1 MKDTMDRPAAVRVL
15 ASAPAWKVPVVA
27 IATPVDPIL
36 TAIERDR
43 IAYVA
48 FAASFNKNDARKAAQ
63 EKGREVTQTD
73 EDAHEAAGGVGDDA
87 VK

>member
-1 MKDTMDRPAAVRVL
+1 MRDASIGVLSRIPAQVLPAVPMARH
-15 ASAPAWKVPVVA
+15 
-27 IATPVDPIL
+27 VDLIF

-48 FAASFNKNDARKAAQ
+48 FAASLNKADGRKAAQ

-73 EDAHEAAGGVGDDA
+73 EDPHEAASGVGDDA